1 MGCNILTTCLVF
13 VIVTGMVEA
22 VITGINYVDDKNEMN
37 NNGTWSPTARRLRV
51 PATAFICASVAWS
64 LVVGVTYCLV
74 SHGSSRRDEAERERR
89 SIRLFSIWSGI
100 SALLWLISGV
110 LYHQAHASVGCG
122 SISGPVNCSIN
133 NLVTGL
139 AWGLFGICLLS
150 FGFSLLQIKAI
161 RKEDNI
167 AMQNKVDIPRS
178 ESPVSQTTIRV

>member
-1 MGCNILTTCLVF
+1 
-13 VIVTGMVEA
+13 MVEA

-110 LYHQAHASVGCG
+110 LYHQAHASVG
-122 SISGPVNCSIN
+122 
-133 NLVTGL
+133 GL